1 MDTRIVFMG
10 SPDFALPILNAL
22 AKNFNVVGV
31 VTKPD
36 KRSGRGQKTTPP
48 PVKKLALDLEIEIIQ
63 PKSLKSDVFQ
73 QKLIEWNPDLIV
85 VAAFGK
91 ILPNSILDHPPHG
104 CINIHTS
111 LLPRWRGA
119 APINAAILNGDEYS
133 GVTIMKMAQ
142 GLDTGDII
150 SQRSIP
156 IPDNETAGSLFDKL
170 SSIGAKLLID
180 TIPNYI
186 CGRILPRPQNEELST
201 YAPMLKKEDGLIDP
215 ERSAIEIERQ
225 IRAFNPWPGS
235 TFPYDGKNLK
245 IHEVSTSNE
254 HTHPTGTR
262 FIHYKKPAIQT
273 SDGIIILENVQ
284 KAGKKAISGEDFLR
298 GARDWESKILRNSH
312 E

>member
-1 MDTRIVFMG
+1 MDTKIVFMG
-10 SPDFALPILNAL
+10 SPDFALPTLSAL
-22 AKNFNVVGV
+22 AENFNVVGV

-36 KRSGRGQKTTPP
+36 KRSGRGQKTSPP
-48 PVKKLALDLEIEIIQ
+48 PVKKLALSLEIEIIQ
-63 PKSLKSDVFQ
+63 PESLKSDDFH

-91 ILPNSILDHPPHG
+91 ILPSSVLDYPQYG
-104 CINIHTS
+104 CINVHAS

-186 CGRILPRPQNEELST
+186 SGSILPRPQNDELST
-201 YAPMLKKEDGLIDP
+201 YAPMLKKEDGLINP
-215 ERSAIEIERQ
+215 ERSAVEIARQ
-225 IRAFNPWPGS
+225 IRAFNSWPGS

-245 IHEVSTSNE
+245 IHEVSISNE
-254 HTHPTGTR
+254 QTHPTGTR
-262 FIHYKKPAIQT
+262 FIHNKKPAIQT
-273 SDGIIILENVQ
+273 SDGIIVLVKVQ